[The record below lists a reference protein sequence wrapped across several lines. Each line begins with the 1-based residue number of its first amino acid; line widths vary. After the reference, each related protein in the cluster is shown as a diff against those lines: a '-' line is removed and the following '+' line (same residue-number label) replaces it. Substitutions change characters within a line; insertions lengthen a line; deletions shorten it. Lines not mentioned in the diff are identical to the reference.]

1 MHDVHSQH
9 GILDLSPLV
18 DVKKF
23 IPILYFINFSGSAN
37 GRAPFVFPFF
47 FLRLFL
53 PAAIFLFCLNGSV
66 SKIPPHITLNTLK
79 TPINVI

>member
-47 FLRLFL
+47 FYVYFY
-53 PAAIFLFCLNGSV
+53 
-66 SKIPPHITLNTLK
+66 PP
-79 TPINVI
+79 PYFYFV